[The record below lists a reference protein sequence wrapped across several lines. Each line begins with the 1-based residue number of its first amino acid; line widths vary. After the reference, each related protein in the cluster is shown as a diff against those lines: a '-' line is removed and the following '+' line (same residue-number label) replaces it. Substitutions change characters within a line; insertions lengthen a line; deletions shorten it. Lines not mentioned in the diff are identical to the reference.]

1 MEGIYF
7 STFLCFGNSVFLYV
21 IYNLDGLYLVS
32 VVLYDIWNMMLQV
45 KVFGSLIMK
54 WILLIMDLDDN

>member
-1 MEGIYF
+1 MEDIYF
-7 STFLCFGNSVFLYV
+7 STFLCFGNPVFLYV